1 MSWIRQS
8 LIQRLVRPKIENTL
22 VVPPRHTVER
32 VPDGRRIGARQI
44 SQAEWSFVGIV
55 IGMILLV
62 TSLPYFFAILSE
74 PPEKQFMGFL
84 INVDDHTQYLSWY
97 KAFQNDHIISNRLTS
112 EENPPLFFNLLWWS
126 LARFGAVTGL
136 GYMAVYQIFRVLSG
150 IFFLVMTY
158 LMTAQ
163 FFTDV
168 LRRRTAFL
176 VIALGAGLGWI
187 LVVIKYLWGLDDV
200 PLPNNLYISEG
211 NTFLCILG
219 YPHFAEAAGL
229 ILAVFWLL
237 LRGEQQNNL
246 RYGLYAG
253 LVALLLGWQHTYDLI
268 IVWGIPVVYGGVRLL
283 LDRKWPH
290 YWFWSMLMVGLISCA
305 PAFYSVWLT
314 SANPLWKEILDQFSN
329 AGVFTPT
336 PLHML
341 ILMGIPLIAA
351 LITLGLRLRDLLR
364 QRGDIQPVAQNEV
377 FLVVWFIVGWALTYI
392 PTDYQVHM
400 ISSWQVPVGLLA
412 VLGLFHY
419 AIPALKRRWDMPRL
433 VRPVALLFILL
444 IIPTNLYLIAWRF
457 VDLNRHNYPFF
468 LYRDEVAAIDWL
480 EEEAPPESIVF
491 SAYEAGRYIP
501 GLSGQRVFLGH
512 WAQTVDFFNKRD
524 MVTEFFAETTSD
536 TRRQEILHAYDV
548 DYLFYGQVERE
559 LGGYQPDTSTYL
571 QPAFTTPRAI
581 VYAVNPASSRP

>member
-1 MSWIRQS
+1 MLWS
-8 LIQRLVRPKIENTL
+8 LIHKITISGSGRRGRSTPVAEAAQR
-22 VVPPRHTVER
+22 R
-32 VPDGRRIGARQI
+32 VPHNQPVSSTRVSPI
-44 SQAEWSFVGIV
+44 EWRFVGIV
-55 IGMILLV
+55 SLAVLLL
-62 TSLPYFFAILSE
+62 TSLPYLFAIFTT
-74 PPEKQFMGFL
+74 PADKQFMGFL
-84 INVDDHTQYLSWY
+84 INVSDHTQYLSWY
-97 KAFQNDHIISNRLTS
+97 KGFQTDHLITNRLTS

-126 LARFGAVTGL
+126 LGRLGLYTGL
-136 GYMAVYQIFRVLSG
+136 SYVVVYQIFRWLAG
-150 IFFLVMTY
+150 AFFLAMVY
-158 LMTAQ
+158 LIAAC
-163 FFTDV
+163 FFPDV
-168 LRRRTAFL
+168 LRRRIAFL
-176 VIALGAGLGWI
+176 VVSLGAGLGWI
-187 LVVIKYLWGLDDV
+187 LVVIKYLWSMDDV
-200 PLPNNLYISEG
+200 PLPLNLYISEG
-211 NTFLCILG
+211 NSFLCILG

-283 LDRKWPH
+283 LDRKWPS

-314 SANPLWKEILDQFSN
+314 SATPLWKEVLAQFSN

-351 LITLGLRLRDLLR
+351 LITLGLRLRDRLR
-364 QRGDIQPVAQNEV
+364 QRGDIQPAAQNEV

-419 AIPALKRRWDMPRL
+419 AIPAMKQRWDTPHL
-433 VRPVALLFILL
+433 VRSVALLFVLL
-444 IIPTNLYLIAWRF
+444 VIPTNLYLIAWRF

-468 LYRDEVAAIDWL
+468 LYTDEVAAINWL
-480 EEEAPPESIVF
+480 EEAAPSESIVF

-524 MVTEFFAETTSD
+524 MVAEFFAETTSD
-536 TRRQEILHAYDV
+536 TRRQEILQSYDV

-559 LGGYQPDTSTYL
+559 LGAYQPDTSAFL
-571 QPAFTTPRAI
+571 QPAFTTSKAT
-581 VYAVNPASSRP
+581 VYAVNQPRSSP

>member
-1 MSWIRQS
+1 MLWS
-8 LIQRLVRPKIENTL
+8 LIHKITISGPRRRGRSTPVAEAAQR
-22 VVPPRHTVER
+22 R
-32 VPDGRRIGARQI
+32 VPHDQPASSTRVSPI
-44 SQAEWSFVGIV
+44 EWRFVGIV
-55 IGMILLV
+55 SLAVLLL
-62 TSLPYFFAILSE
+62 TSLPYLFATFTA
-74 PPEKQFMGFL
+74 PADKQFMGFL
-84 INVDDHTQYLSWY
+84 INVSDHTQYLSWY
-97 KAFQNDHIISNRLTS
+97 KGFQTDHLITNRLTS

-126 LARFGAVTGL
+126 LGRLGLYTGL
-136 GYMAVYQIFRVLSG
+136 SYVVVYQIFRWLAG
-150 IFFLVMTY
+150 AFFLAMVY
-158 LMTAQ
+158 LVAAC
-163 FFTDV
+163 FFPDV
-168 LRRRTAFL
+168 LRRRIAFL
-176 VIALGAGLGWI
+176 VVSLGAGLGWI
-187 LVVIKYLWGLDDV
+187 LVVIKYLWSMDDV
-200 PLPNNLYISEG
+200 PLPLNLYIAEG
-211 NTFLCILG
+211 NSFLCILG

-268 IVWGIPVVYGGVRLL
+268 IVWGIPVVYGSVRLL

-314 SANPLWKEILDQFSN
+314 SANPLWKEVLAQFSN

-351 LITLGLRLRDLLR
+351 LITLGLRLRDRLR
-364 QRGDIQPVAQNEV
+364 QWGAIQPAAQNEV

-433 VRPVALLFILL
+433 VRPVALLFVLL
-444 IIPTNLYLIAWRF
+444 VIPTNLYLIAWRF
-457 VDLNRHNYPFF
+457 VDLNRYNYPFF

-480 EEEAPPESIVF
+480 EEEAPPESIIF

-501 GLSGQRVFLGH
+501 GLSGRRVFLGH

-524 MVTEFFAETTSD
+524 MVAEFFAETTND
-536 TRRQEILHAYDV
+536 TRRQEILQSYDI

-559 LGGYQPDTSTYL
+559 LGAYQPDTSVFL
-571 QPAFTTPRAI
+571 RPAFTTAKAT
-581 VYAVNPASSRP
+581 VYAVNPASSSP